1 MKRYERVA
9 DKDLAGW
16 VYFFTDP
23 SIKKMPEDAE
33 KRAID
38 AICMVMDDRQQTI
51 FLQRYR
57 DHATL
62 GGIAKQ
68 MGLSR
73 PRIHSILETAAER
86 LWDSETAS
94 VILRD
99 GIEAGRRFQKVNMEE
114 SIYFFP
120 QDIMKGLQGDPL
132 KVIELAQ
139 KNSRKNITTRLSREI
154 GALSVGEVAVFTR
167 KRMNSMCGVGEKSKE
182 YLKEMFR
189 AYLEEKNGGKE
200 NE

>member
-1 MKRYERVA
+1 MKKYERVE

-23 SIKKMPEDAE
+23 SITKMPEDAE

-38 AICMVMDDRQQTI
+38 AIKVVMDERQQAI

-57 DHATL
+57 DHVTL

-73 PRIHSILETAAER
+73 PRIHSILETTAER

-99 GIEAGRRFQKVNMEE
+99 GIDAGRRHQKMSMKE

-120 QDIMKGLQGDPL
+120 LEIVEGLKGDMLRVMD
-132 KVIELAQ
+132 LAE
-139 KNSRKNITTRLSREI
+139 KNRRKNVTTRLSREI
-154 GALSVGEVAVFTR
+154 GPLSVGEVAGFT
-167 KRMNSMCGVGEKSKE
+167 KKQMDNICGVGEISKA
-182 YLKEMFR
+182 YLQEMLQG
-189 AYLEEKNGGKE
+189 YLEEKIGGKRDE
-200 NE
+200 